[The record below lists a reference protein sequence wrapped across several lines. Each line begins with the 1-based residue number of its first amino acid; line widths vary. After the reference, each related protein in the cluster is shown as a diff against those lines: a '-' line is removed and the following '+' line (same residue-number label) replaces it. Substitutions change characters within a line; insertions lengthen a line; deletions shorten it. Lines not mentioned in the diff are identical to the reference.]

1 MVDSS
6 KTESDSH
13 TCHREC
19 PPSDHFQT
27 SPHTGS
33 MFFVS
38 GFDVTGCNHNFRLS
52 DSPLAIRFSDST
64 TLDEMTEPV
73 NPIPEER
80 FRSAITCAISVV
92 HHLADIIGELTA
104 VKNV

>member
-33 MFFVS
+33 
-38 GFDVTGCNHNFRLS
+38 
-52 DSPLAIRFSDST
+52 IDST

-80 FRSAITCAISVV
+80 FRSAIT
-92 HHLADIIGELTA
+92 LLIGELTA
-104 VKNV
+104 VKSNVCGPPQGKERVMAAIKIDNTSL